1 MTLIRILV
9 LSLGALF
16 CSAALAAT
24 TPLQDANQLFKQGK
38 FPAALEKVNSYL
50 AGNPKEAQG
59 RFLKGLLLTELNRPQ
74 EAIRVF
80 TDLTED
86 YPELPEPYNNLAV
99 LYAAQGQYDKA
110 RNSLEMAI
118 RTHPSYATAHEN
130 LGDIYAKMASQ
141 SYDKALQLDKG
152 NLSAQ
157 TKLSLIKDLFN
168 PAAVQASAKGKAKPA
183 KTVPLTTEPTP
194 PMPEPALRDKP
205 TQVAAADKPAEAAP
219 EKAEK
224 PAEKA
229 AADKPAEKPAEAKAN
244 GAKPK
249 AKPPKLP
256 ADPKLAAE
264 KLLQAWAEAWSDR
277 DADAYLAFYAD
288 DFKVPGR
295 KSRAAW
301 AEERRLRVTRPEY
314 IKVELSKIATKVKGN
329 QVFVTFRQQY
339 ESNLLKTASTKRITL
354 EKQGGTWKI
363 TEER

>member
-1 MTLIRILV
+1 MTLIRILA

-16 CSAALAAT
+16 YGAALAAT

-38 FPAALEKVNSYL
+38 FPAALEKVNAYL

-168 PAAVQASAKGKAKPA
+168 PATVQASAKGKAKPA
-183 KTVPLTTEPTP
+183 KTVSLTTEPTP

-205 TQVAAADKPAEAAP
+205 PQVAAADKPAEAAS
-219 EKAEK
+219 EKVTEKAAAEK
-224 PAEKA
+224 PAEK
-229 AADKPAEKPAEAKAN
+229 PTEAKTN
-244 GAKPK
+244 GAK
-249 AKPPKLP
+249 AKPLKLP

-264 KLLQAWAEAWSDR
+264 KLLQAWADAWSER

-288 DFKVPGR
+288 DFKVPGK

-314 IKVELSKIATKVKGN
+314 IKVELSKLTTKVKGN
-329 QVFVTFRQQY
+329 QVFVTFHQQY